1 MPKTVLVICSR
12 PTGSDFPREENQ
24 TMLKTILGD
33 EFVPEFLGE
42 SSNYPGRYPRN
53 LPTGKKFD
61 AILFAG
67 CNVLIWLFG
76 EDGNHETG
84 IKNLSSLLNDD
95 GVIIFVETKKYVE
108 TYGGEGH
115 YDAHSLSIPIE
126 SIKLLTT
133 QLDDETG
140 LKGNIIN
147 TWKKYF
153 TQTHA
158 DKYIVYKKVKEGGK
172 RKRRSITRRKRK
184 TRYSK

>member
-1 MPKTVLVICSR
+1 MSKTVLVICSK
-12 PTGSDFPREENQ
+12 PTGFDFPREENQ
-24 TMLKTILGD
+24 IMLKTILGD

-53 LPTGKKFD
+53 LPTGKQFD

-76 EDGNHETG
+76 EDRQHEGG
-84 IKNLSSLLNDD
+84 IKTLSSLLKED
-95 GVIIFVETKKYVE
+95 GVIIFVENKKYVE
-108 TYGGEGH
+108 TYSGEGH

-126 SIKLLTT
+126 SIKLLAM
-133 QLDDETG
+133 QHNDESG
-140 LKGNIIN
+140 LKEAIIN
-147 TWKKYF
+147 IWKKYF
-153 TQTHA
+153 TQTQA

-172 RKRRSITRRKRK
+172 KKRRSVTRRKRK